1 MQESYRIFISHIH
14 EEKELALALQELIHE
29 QLHNNFGGTVQCFLS
44 SDRFQLDAG
53 EDLTVRI
60 KEELSQSDIVLLMLS
75 PQSLERHW
83 VNLEG
88 GAAWMTD
95 RIVIPIHYSGL
106 TVANIPRPY
115 VDFNAIDL
123 ETEAYHLLRGIGKRL
138 RPTLTPPPLS
148 DDDPAQKKLQ
158 DEIARN
164 SQRLAT
170 RTAEAQKKDRSVAP
184 GWQRALRWAPL
195 GLMTIAAVSLALVL
209 FRKPVAESPVLYAQ
223 ISIPEDLTLHPGDFP
238 VISPDGGHVVLAGSD
253 EEGVRRLWLRSL
265 DRMTFEEMPG
275 TEHAVGPFWSPDSRF
290 VGFFAAD
297 SGLKKV
303 SISGGPPLALA
314 AAKHASDL
322 GGSWGSGGAILF
334 APSYEGPLY
343 RVSSAGGEAVPATVL
358 EPSRL
363 EWAHRNPYFLPD
375 GEHFLYSAWSEA
387 SQPSVRLGNL
397 SSGESRLL
405 PNEASSTWYAPP
417 GYSLFNR
424 ATTLMAQPFDADKQE
439 LTGDPVPIVE
449 GVGRGFATPPYFSAS
464 VNGILIY
471 RGDSATSQLTWWD
484 RTGTRLGSPGEPG
497 AYTQIAL
504 SPDEKRVAVE
514 TRGGGIWL
522 LELSSGVFSRF
533 ILHPAGGGDA
543 VWSPDGRDLLFGS
556 GRNGSNDLFRK
567 SLGSSEVELLFD
579 HEGDRWPEDWS
590 PDGRQIIFISSSGA
604 ALYALDL
611 DSTDQEPTLLLEP
624 TFDTDEFHFSPDGR
638 WIAWDSLESGRWEI
652 FVATFPEFLQK
663 RQVSLGGGSQP
674 LWRRDGQELFYL
686 KLDGTLMSVEV
697 EIGTEIETGEPADLF
712 QTGIAVNPFAN
723 QYGVTTDG
731 QRFLTIEPEENEEI
745 HVIVNWPALLSSTPD
760 AS

>member
-29 QLHNNFGGTVQCFLS
+29 QLHNNFGGPVQCFLS

-83 VNLEG
+83 VNLKG

-322 GGSWGSGGAILF
+322 SGSWGSGGAILF

-343 RVSSAGGEAVPATVL
+343 RVSSAGGEAVSATVL

-504 SPDEKRVAVE
+504 SPDEKRVSVE
-514 TRGGGIWL
+514 TRGGGGSGSWSSPAAFSLDSSYIPRAVVTRSGHRMVEICCSGQGEMVQMTCSGSPWGAVRWSCCSTTK
-522 LELSSGVFSRF
+522 ETAGPRTGPPTADKLSLSPRRVRRSTPLTSIQLIRSQRCFSSRRLTQMSF
-533 ILHPAGGGDA
+533 TSLRMVDGSPGTP
-543 VWSPDGRDLLFGS
+543 WSRGDGRFLLRLS
-556 GRNGSNDLFRK
+556 PSSCK
-567 SLGSSEVELLFD
+567 SV
-579 HEGDRWPEDWS
+579 R
-590 PDGRQIIFISSSGA
+590 
-604 ALYALDL
+604 
-611 DSTDQEPTLLLEP
+611 
-624 TFDTDEFHFSPDGR
+624 
-638 WIAWDSLESGRWEI
+638 
-652 FVATFPEFLQK
+652 FP
-663 RQVSLGGGSQP
+663 
-674 LWRRDGQELFYL
+674 
-686 KLDGTLMSVEV
+686 
-697 EIGTEIETGEPADLF
+697 
-712 QTGIAVNPFAN
+712 
-723 QYGVTTDG
+723 
-731 QRFLTIEPEENEEI
+731 
-745 HVIVNWPALLSSTPD
+745 
-760 AS
+760 